1 MQKDYED
8 LKISFVELSGLD
20 ILTMSSGDSSSTN
33 DNDGTDIDDW
43 GSGWGNNI

>member
-8 LKISFVELSGLD
+8 LKISFVELSRVD
-20 ILTMSSGDSSSTN
+20 ILTVSFGDNSSAN

-43 GSGWGNNI
+43 GSGWGKNI